1 MIAEVGA
8 WSNPLAPDAAT
19 RAAALDKCK
28 RSLALADKIGA
39 RCCVNIAG
47 SRGAKWG
54 GPDARDLTG
63 ETYEMIVDSVREI
76 IDSVQPSRSTYALET
91 MPWMVPDS
99 PDSYLRLI
107 AAIDR
112 QGFAVHL
119 DPVNMINS
127 PQRFFGNG
135 AFIKECVAKL
145 GPHIRS
151 IHAKD
156 VTLGDGF
163 ITHLD
168 EVRPGLGDLDYYT
181 FLREVDHLDDD
192 MPVMLEHLPDEE
204 AYRLAAEYV
213 RGVAR
218 SVGVGL

>member
-1 MIAEVGA
+1 
-8 WSNPLAPDAAT
+8 
-19 RAAALDKCK
+19 
-28 RSLALADKIGA
+28 
-39 RCCVNIAG
+39 
-47 SRGAKWG
+47 
-54 GPDARDLTG
+54 
-63 ETYEMIVDSVREI
+63 
-76 IDSVQPSRSTYALET
+76 
-91 MPWMVPDS
+91 
-99 PDSYLRLI
+99 LI

-112 QGFAVHL
+112 PAFAVHL

-145 GPHIRS
+145 GPRIRS

-168 EVRPGLGDLDYYT
+168 EVRPGLGALDYYT